1 MELWARFAFI
11 LIHLIII
18 KGQGNEN
25 FFVIV
30 ITDLTFILLWYSSVP
45 FFKCHMAIIHI
56 HVMSTLYREGGQV
69 SDYVTLIKLLGVPLA
84 DGPLL

>member
-30 ITDLTFILLWYSSVP
+30 ITDLTFILLWCSSVP
-45 FFKCHMAIIHI
+45 FFKCHMAIIH
-56 HVMSTLYREGGQV
+56 MSCLHSTGR
-69 SDYVTLIKLLGVPLA
+69 GVRLA
-84 DGPLL
+84 TMLH

>member
-11 LIHLIII
+11 LIHLMII

-30 ITDLTFILLWYSSVP
+30 IIDLTFILLWYSSVP
-45 FFKCHMAIIHI
+45 FFKCHMAIIH
-56 HVMSTLYREGGQV
+56 MSCLQGGG
-69 SDYVTLIKLLGVPLA
+69 SG
-84 DGPLL
+84 